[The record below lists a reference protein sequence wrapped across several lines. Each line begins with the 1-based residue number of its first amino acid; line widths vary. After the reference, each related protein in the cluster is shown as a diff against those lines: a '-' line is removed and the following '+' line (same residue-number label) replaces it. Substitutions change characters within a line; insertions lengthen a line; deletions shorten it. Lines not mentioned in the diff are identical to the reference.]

1 LAKNKPNWSFTAVD
15 INQKALKTA
24 RMNAVFYQLR
34 NIKFVQSDLFSNIR
48 KEEKF
53 NIIVAN
59 PPYLSDGE
67 YGNISLMAREQPKE
81 ALVAKNDGYFFYRE
95 IFTKVRVFL

>member
-1 LAKNKPNWSFTAVD
+1 LAKNKPNWDFTAID

-24 RMNAVFYQLR
+24 RTNAASYQLK
-34 NIKFVQSDLFSNIR
+34 NIKFVRSDLFSNI

-59 PPYLSDGE
+59 PPYVSDSE
-67 YGNISLMAREQPKE
+67 YSNISSTAREQPKE
-81 ALVAKNDGYFFYRE
+81 ALVAKNDGYFFYQE
-95 IFTKVRVFL
+95 IFAKARTFL